1 MPAEALVRLP
11 RSPPTL
17 ESGETMATVRIANAP
32 VSFGVFELTAWRP
45 DLPPAEELMA
55 FIVAGGYEGV
65 DLGPIGYLGER
76 SDIAG
81 RLARH
86 GLGLCGGWVEMRLS
100 DDAAF
105 EADLVVLDQALDIF
119 AAAAGVDQRWRPRP
133 TLADAGSPR
142 RAASVGQAHSCPEL
156 ALDDAG
162 WDRLTVNL
170 QRATD
175 RCRDRGLDPTFHQH
189 AGTYVETTQEV
200 ERMLEATDVGL
211 CLDTGHLLL
220 GGGDPVTAWR
230 AWAQRINHVHLK
242 DARLDVLDAAIRDGA
257 DMDEVWR
264 RGVFCPLGAG
274 DLDVDGILTALGESD
289 FTGWIVVEQ
298 DTVPLNGTSL
308 RDLVRDQHANRD
320 YLRVRGW

>member
-1 MPAEALVRLP
+1 
-11 RSPPTL
+11 
-17 ESGETMATVRIANAP
+17 MATVRIANAP

-105 EADLVVLDQALDIF
+105 EADLVILDQALDIF
-119 AAAAGVDQRWRPRP
+119 AATAGVDQRWRPRP

-162 WDRLTVNL
+162 WTGSRSTCSG
-170 QRATD
+170 Q
-175 RCRDRGLDPTFHQH
+175 PTA
-189 AGTYVETTQEV
+189 AGTAGSTRHFTSTP
-200 ERMLEATDVGL
+200 ERMWRRPRRSNACWRPTDVGL

-230 AWAQRINHVHLK
+230 AWAQKRPRPRCGNS
-242 DARLDVLDAAIRDGA
+242 
-257 DMDEVWR
+257 
-264 RGVFCPLGAG
+264 C
-274 DLDVDGILTALGESD
+274 
-289 FTGWIVVEQ
+289 
-298 DTVPLNGTSL
+298 GT
-308 RDLVRDQHANRD
+308 
-320 YLRVRGW
+320 